1 MGSSTM
7 VLTQMPPCLA
17 LVWVVACASARTA
30 PGMLT
35 EVSAYSARGEAG
47 ISSDCTELLERLKRT
62 PSFHDLELER
72 IARRRKANR
81 RMGRRIGKVVIRKK
95 NGRRVVV
102 KKRRKPSRQS
112 LGEFNQ
118 PVTVTKKDKQT
129 HIDKILTQSE
139 KFIPQSKKPQPRTSE
154 LPQPTASPPIP
165 HIKHTL
171 SPEENFPAIIVT
183 PPSTQGIISSQE
195 ISKRNREKK
204 IDTL

>member
-7 VLTQMPPCLA
+7 VLPQMSQCLA

-35 EVSAYSARGEAG
+35 EVSTYNARGEAG
-47 ISSDCTELLERLKRT
+47 ISSDSTELLKRLKRA

-72 IARRRKANR
+72 IARRRKANTR
-81 RMGRRIGKVVIRKK
+81 IGRRIGKVVIR
-95 NGRRVVV
+95 
-102 KKRRKPSRQS
+102 KRRKPSRQS

-129 HIDKILTQSE
+129 HSENILTQSE

-165 HIKHTL
+165 HIKRTL
-171 SPEENFPAIIVT
+171 SPEENSPAIIVT
-183 PPSTQGIISSQE
+183 P
-195 ISKRNREKK
+195 
-204 IDTL
+204 

>member
-7 VLTQMPPCLA
+7 VLPQMSQCLA

-35 EVSAYSARGEAG
+35 EVSTYNARGEAG
-47 ISSDCTELLERLKRT
+47 ISSDSTELLERLKRT
-62 PSFHDLELER
+62 PPFHDLELER
-72 IARRRKANR
+72 IARRRKVNTR
-81 RMGRRIGKVVIRKK
+81 IGRRIGKVVIRKK

-129 HIDKILTQSE
+129 HSDNIITHSDNIVQHSE
-139 KFIPQSKKPQPRTSE
+139 NPEPRTSE
-154 LPQPTASPPIP
+154 LPSPTPSPPIP

-171 SPEENFPAIIVT
+171 SP
-183 PPSTQGIISSQE
+183 
-195 ISKRNREKK
+195 
-204 IDTL
+204 